1 VTSLGIFYSTQI
13 PPAGGPWPSQPSVS
27 GCGCQT
33 APSLRNPDL
42 IFAIDDQIR
51 RDFALI
57 EDKEELRKK
66 KEEGVM
72 NQHKFTK
79 EIRMSRK
86 SVCLSVSLVLICW
99 AAVVVPA
106 SAQHFQ
112 QIPGSLTQVAVGRAG
127 VWGLN
132 ASHQVYRFIP
142 GTKKFVKISGSL
154 TQIAVGGGTV
164 LQADEVWGVNPS
176 GAIYR
181 FNFSTKT
188 LVQVTGVLS
197 QITVGEGYGDSCHPY
212 EVWGI
217 NPNSLVY
224 RYDYCSGQFHQS
236 PTAPPLTHIAT
247 GGGDLWGLDGSA
259 QIWHYSF
266 QQQQWNQIP
275 GSLQQITVG
284 VNDVF
289 GLDGNGN
296 VYRFDASSGQF
307 ASVSL
312 GGAMAT
318 QIAAGGNGVWTI
330 FTSGQPDLVARFD
343 PSIEEFAQVSGT
355 LVQIAVGSGGGVWG
369 VNSSNQVYVF
379 VRP

>member
-1 VTSLGIFYSTQI
+1 
-13 PPAGGPWPSQPSVS
+13 
-27 GCGCQT
+27 
-33 APSLRNPDL
+33 
-42 IFAIDDQIR
+42 
-51 RDFALI
+51 
-57 EDKEELRKK
+57 
-66 KEEGVM
+66 M
-72 NQHKFTK
+72 NQHEFTK

-86 SVCLSVSLVLICW
+86 SVCLSVFLVLICW
-99 AAVVVPA
+99 FAVVVPA

-112 QIPGSLTQVAVGRAG
+112 RITGSLTQVAAGRAE

-132 ASHQVYRFIP
+132 ASHQVYRFIR
-142 GTKKFVKISGSL
+142 GTRTFVKISGSL
-154 TQIAVGGGTV
+154 TQLAVGGGSL
-164 LQADEVWGVNPS
+164 LQSDEVWGVSAS

-197 QITVGEGYGDSCHPY
+197 QIVVGEGDFDSCHPY

-217 NPNSLVY
+217 NPNLLVY

-247 GGGDLWGLDGSA
+247 GGGDLWGLDEFA

-284 VNDVF
+284 VNDVW
-289 GLDGNGN
+289 GLDGLGN
-296 VYRFDASSGQF
+296 VYRYDPSTGQF
-307 ASVSL
+307 VSVFTL
-312 GGAMAT
+312 GATQT
-318 QIAAGGNGVWTI
+318 QIAAGGNGVWAIYT
-330 FTSGQPDLVARFD
+330 FGGVPDLIARFD
-343 PSIEEFAQVSGT
+343 PEIEAFYNEPGA
-355 LVQIAVGSGGGVWG
+355 LAQIAVGHGGGVWG